1 MDSLYQSAYLH
12 PTTPPSSYEC
22 RPYVTTTSYS
32 PPRRSHSRTS
42 SHSSSHSYGSSPD
55 SVRTNLTTPIKSPIR
70 HHGPILL
77 PKIRPQDQDVEPVL
91 VSPKRMRRGPLSS
104 TQNPPAASSTMY
116 GISRRSSHSRS
127 ISNPVGMCAPLTSP
141 VAPTR
146 FHSRASSTLC
156 SPISL
161 TSSRSASSTLAD
173 DHLLG
178 KYGFPTYR
186 QLPTYNG
193 PSAFTPSSSMHD
205 MPSIYVPAP
214 VARSPPLS
222 RARTL
227 PSELQYE
234 LDGGYALNTT
244 TTLLNYLTAPNP
256 TPNLVRQISVSIGRS
271 RDNGNTHFWWDIR
284 NLRTWKDFN
293 MQSIDRVPGL
303 MKLLQIEVPET
314 ALPTPVL
321 DKRSLRPETESNLNE
336 LCRTFYAEK
345 VNASLRLS
353 QGQPHMFMKAGKP
366 RTEKRQS
373 PDFISNYAHDIDRT
387 VFGDGKGRVVGLVK
401 SFNRWNTGMRAESPH
416 KQVEYLQ
423 GLAHLHRHMR
433 EHGTR
438 YGYIITE
445 IELVCVRAS
454 TDSASNTPYFGFL
467 ELAPAIQLNVAGPDR
482 LTACLALWYL
492 HMLAKEQPLPGQPG
506 YKLDVGAPAA
516 LSRQNCWGD
525 KDPWIPEPQLGE
537 KREARRVRGW
547 VFPNEPLHRKEM
559 PKRWHK

>member
-1 MDSLYQSAYLH
+1 MHSL
-12 PTTPPSSYEC
+12 
-22 RPYVTTTSYS
+22 
-32 PPRRSHSRTS
+32 
-42 SHSSSHSYGSSPD
+42 
-55 SVRTNLTTPIKSPIR
+55 
-70 HHGPILL
+70 
-77 PKIRPQDQDVEPVL
+77 
-91 VSPKRMRRGPLSS
+91 
-104 TQNPPAASSTMY
+104 
-116 GISRRSSHSRS
+116 SRRPTHSRS
-127 ISNPVGMCAPLTSP
+127 VSNPVGLCAPLTSP
-141 VAPTR
+141 IAPTR
-146 FHSRASSTLC
+146 YHSRASSTLC

-161 TSSRSASSTLAD
+161 TSSRSTSGSLAD

-178 KYGFPTYR
+178 KYAFPTYR
-186 QLPTYNG
+186 QLPTYNT
-193 PSAFTPSSSMHD
+193 PSAFTPSSSIHETS
-205 MPSIYVPAP
+205 PIYVAAP
-214 VARSPPLS
+214 VIRSPPLS

-234 LDGGYALNTT
+234 VDGGYVSNT
-244 TTLLNYLTAPNP
+244 TTLLDYLTAPNP

-271 RDNGNTHFWWDIR
+271 RDNGNTHFWWDVR

-293 MQSIDRVPGL
+293 LQSIDRIPGL
-303 MKLLQIEVPET
+303 MRLLQIEVPET
-314 ALPTPVL
+314 ALLNPAY
-321 DKRSLRPETESNLNE
+321 DKRSLRPETEANLNE

-345 VNASLRLS
+345 VNASLRVA
-353 QGQPHMFMKAGKP
+353 QGQPHMYMKAGVL

-373 PDFISNYAHDIDRT
+373 PDFVSNYAHDIDRT
-387 VFGDGKGRVVGLVK
+387 IFGDGKGRVVGLVK

-445 IELVCVRAS
+445 IELVCVRAHS
-454 TDSASNTPYFGFL
+454 DSSSTPYFGFL
-467 ELAPAIQLNVAGPDR
+467 ELATAIQLNVSGPGR

-492 HMLAKEQPLPGQPG
+492 HMLAKEQPLPGQLG

-516 LSRQNCWGD
+516 LSRQHCWVE
-525 KDPWIPEPQLGE
+525 KDGWIPEPQLGE